1 MARCP
6 YCGSTNARSI
16 NNVQQVLAEI
26 AGASGALLGGQLRLP
41 GKVTY
46 RNVRDAKLF
55 TSARI
60 PNAKEFFQ
68 SQGDSITI
76 W

>member
-26 AGASGALLGGQLRLP
+26 AGASGALLGGLLRLP

-46 RNVRDAKLF
+46 RNVRDALCGQIVYKCQN
-55 TSARI
+55 SQCKRI
-60 PNAKEFFQ
+60 FSEPR
-68 SQGDSITI
+68 
-76 W
+76 

>member
-26 AGASGALLGGQLRLP
+26 AGASGALLGGLLR
-41 GKVTY
+41 
-46 RNVRDAKLF
+46 
-55 TSARI
+55 
-60 PNAKEFFQ
+60 
-68 SQGDSITI
+68 
-76 W
+76 